1 MGQGLLRVHGL
12 RVSFLADREVPA
24 VRGADLSIGT
34 GESLGLLGES
44 GSGKTATALAILGLV
59 PPPGRVMA
67 GSIALEGRELTAL
80 SPREFREVRGR
91 EIGMI
96 FQEPMS
102 SLNPVFTVGY
112 QLGEAL
118 TAHFDLPRREV
129 RTRCIALLREVGI
142 PDPASRLNAYPS
154 ELSGGLRQRVMIAIA
169 AACRPRLLIA
179 DEPTTALDVTIQ
191 AQVMALLRR
200 LREEIGMALLL
211 ITHDLG
217 LAAQNVERVAVMY
230 AGHVVEEGK
239 TRDLFA
245 RPLHPYTRGLL
256 ASMPGSPGIP
266 RGGELRVIPGTVP
279 HPLRVPA
286 GCPFRTRCAMAVDLC
301 GSALPPLEETEPGR
315 SVRCVRVTAG
325 A

>member
-1 MGQGLLRVHGL
+1 M
-12 RVSFLADREVPA
+12 SFHAGPELSA
-24 VRGADLSIGT
+24 VRGVSLSIGT

-44 GSGKTATALAILGLV
+44 GSGKTATALAILGLI
-59 PPPGRVMA
+59 PPPGRVVA
-67 GSIALEGRELTAL
+67 GSIALEGRELAAL
-80 SPREFREVRGR
+80 SPTQMREIRGR
-91 EIGMI
+91 EIGMV

-102 SLNPVFTVGY
+102 TLNPVFTVGY
-112 QLGEAL
+112 QVAEAL
-118 TAHFDLPRREV
+118 TAHFDLPRGEV

-169 AACRPRLLIA
+169 AACRPKLLIA

-200 LREEIGMALLL
+200 LREQLGMALLL

-239 TRDLFA
+239 TRDLFT

-256 ASMPGSPGIP
+256 ASMPGSAGVV
-266 RGGELRVIPGTVP
+266 RGGELHVIPGAVP

-301 GSALPPLEETEPGR
+301 APELPRLEEKEPGR
-315 SVRCVRVTAG
+315 SVRCVRVAAG